1 MAKFSDARGR
11 RDGNSGYGRAFGNK
25 ALGQVLS
32 RAQATVISTG
42 NELEKLV
49 SEKITKIDDLDEFL
63 DRGTIGR
70 AIDSDVC
77 IASKRAVKKSRK
89 LNSPAQEPD
98 FLIFRHSEGTKH
110 CYAVELKDGDT
121 FDTKKAEGEYL
132 NLERFVQNVSQNL
145 PYTVSFYFV
154 AFNQEDKNAIYEGF
168 KKKVPLDKCLTGREF
183 CELLEIDY
191 DEIVAERGKDAQ
203 QNFQDFLT
211 ALLEIEEVRDFVR
224 QQLSEGGSL

>member
-1 MAKFSDARGR
+1 MARFSEAKGR

-49 SEKITKIDDLDEFL
+49 SEKIAKIDDLDEFL
-63 DRGTIGR
+63 ERITTGS
-70 AIDSDVC
+70 AIDSDIYIV
-77 IASKRAVKKSRK
+77 SKQAVKNSKK
-89 LNSPAQEPD
+89 LNSPVQEPD
-98 FLIFRHSEGTKH
+98 FLIFHHTEEAKH

-121 FDTKKAEGEYL
+121 FDTKKAEGEYK
-132 NLERFVQNVSQNL
+132 NLERFVQNISQHL

-154 AFNQEDKNAIYEGF
+154 SFNQEDKNAIYEGF
-168 KKKVPLDKCLTGREF
+168 KKKVPLDKCMTGREF
-183 CELLEIDY
+183 CRLLKIDY
-191 DEIVAERGKDAQ
+191 EEIVAERGKDAQ

-211 ALLEIEEVRDFVR
+211 ALLEIEEVRDFVH
-224 QQLSEGGSL
+224 QQLSEGGS

>member
-1 MAKFSDARGR
+1 MARFSDAKGR

-25 ALGQVLS
+25 ALGQILS

-49 SEKITKIDDLDEFL
+49 SEKITKIEDLDEFL
-63 DRGTIGR
+63 ARGTI
-70 AIDSDVC
+70 DNDVY
-77 IASKRAVKKSRK
+77 IASKRAVKKSQK

-98 FLIFRHSEGTKH
+98 FLVFRHSEGTKH

-132 NLERFVQNVSQNL
+132 NLVGFVQAVSQNL
-145 PYTVSFYFV
+145 PYVVSFYFV

-211 ALLEIEEVRDFVR
+211 AVLEIEEVRDFVH
-224 QQLSEGGSL
+224 QQLSEGSSQ

>member
-1 MAKFSDARGR
+1 MAKFSEAKGR

-42 NELEKLV
+42 NELEKLL
-49 SEKITKIDDLDEFL
+49 SDKITRIDDLDEFL
-63 DRGTIGR
+63 DRNT
-70 AIDSDVC
+70 IDSDIYIV
-77 IASKRAVKKSRK
+77 SKKAVKKSEK
-89 LNSPAQEPD
+89 LNSPVQEPD
-98 FLIFRHSEGTKH
+98 FLIFHHTKESKH

-121 FDTKKAEGEYL
+121 FDTKKAEGEYK
-132 NLERFVQNVSQNL
+132 NLEQFVQTVSQNL

-168 KKKVPLDKCLTGREF
+168 KRKVPLDKCMTGREF
-183 CELLEIDY
+183 CGLLRIDY
-191 DEIVAERGKDAQ
+191 DEIVTERGHDAQ

-211 ALLEIEEVRDFVR
+211 ALLDIQEARDFIHR
-224 QQLSEGGSL
+224 QLNEGDSK

>member
-1 MAKFSDARGR
+1 MAKFSEARGR

-42 NELEKLV
+42 NELEKLL
-49 SEKITKIDDLDEFL
+49 SDKITRIDDLDEFL
-63 DRGTIGR
+63 GRSTIGS
-70 AIDSDVC
+70 AIDSDIY
-77 IASKRAVKKSRK
+77 IASKKAVKQSEK
-89 LNSPAQEPD
+89 LNSPVQEPD
-98 FLIFRHSEGTKH
+98 FLVFHHTKESKH

-121 FDTKKAEGEYL
+121 FDTKKAEGEYK
-132 NLERFVQNVSQNL
+132 NLEQFVQTVSQNL

-168 KKKVPLDKCLTGREF
+168 KRKVPLDKCMTGREF
-183 CELLEIDY
+183 CGLLKIDY
-191 DEIVAERGKDAQ
+191 DTIVAERGQDAQ

-211 ALLEIEEVRDFVR
+211 ALLDIQEVRDFIR
-224 QQLSEGGSL
+224 QQLNESD

>member
-1 MAKFSDARGR
+1 MAKFSDAKGR

-49 SEKITKIDDLDEFL
+49 SEKITKIKDIDEFL
-63 DRGTIGR
+63 DRGTI
-70 AIDSDVC
+70 DNDVY
-77 IASKRAVKKSRK
+77 IASKRSVKKSQK
-89 LNSPAQEPD
+89 LKSPSQEPD

-132 NLERFVQNVSQNL
+132 NLVGFVQTVSQNL
-145 PYTVSFYFV
+145 PYVVSFYFV

-191 DEIVAERGKDAQ
+191 DQIVAERGKDAQ

-211 ALLEIEEVRDFVR
+211 ALLEIEEVRDFIH
-224 QQLSEGGSL
+224 QQLNEDGSQ